1 MSQSLSDIILHIVFS
16 TKERQPWIQ
25 PNIEEELY
33 RYICGVCINLNC
45 PVIQINGVADHIHIL
60 LQLGKTISA
69 SKIISEMKSSSSRW
83 IKTKNDYYCDF
94 AWQGGYGAFSVSR
107 PYIEGA
113 IKYISLQK
121 EHHKTVTYKEELL
134 KMLHRANISYD
145 ENYLWV

>member
-69 SKIISEMKSSSSRW
+69 SKIISEMKSS
-83 IKTKNDYYCDF
+83 TPN
-94 AWQGGYGAFSVSR
+94 
-107 PYIEGA
+107 
-113 IKYISLQK
+113 QK
-121 EHHKTVTYKEELL
+121 F
-134 KMLHRANISYD
+134 
-145 ENYLWV
+145 